1 MSSNLKIKI
10 GSNRSFGL
18 VFFLFFL
25 IVSFWSFRGDF
36 SQIKIL
42 PLILSSLF
50 LILGLMNSKLLT
62 PLNKLWFKFGI
73 FLGSLIAP
81 VVMAFVFFAVVTP
94 IGLIMRALGKDLL
107 RKKYDK
113 NIESYWILRDKSINT
128 MKRQF

>member
-113 NIESYWILRDKSINT
+113 NIESYCILIDKSINT